1 MEEIQE
7 YQHIYLIYFEDY
19 LLQTTSFYILKP
31 YRKEA
36 KVLKKKN
43 YKEVACNELKIFW
56 VSNKIIKCKDAWSI
70 QWNSS
75 QLMRLWKE
83 LAPQKFRLAGIR
95 TLTFAIKQQC
105 STLTNVCRIL

>member
-36 KVLKKKN
+36 KVLKKK
-43 YKEVACNELKIFW
+43 KL
-56 VSNKIIKCKDAWSI
+56 
-70 QWNSS
+70 
-75 QLMRLWKE
+75 
-83 LAPQKFRLAGIR
+83 
-95 TLTFAIKQQC
+95 
-105 STLTNVCRIL
+105 